1 MGGTQ
6 DPVVN
11 KVKVIKHSE
20 VLAFSID
27 KSFFKFSPP
36 SHPV

>member
-6 DPVVN
+6 NPVVN
-11 KVKVIKHSE
+11 KVKVIKHIE

-36 SHPV
+36 SLPI